1 VDLKA
6 TSTVPETER
15 RLKYKGTMPAGRPP
29 SYSQEKAAAICA
41 QMAEGRSLVS
51 ILDSDEMP
59 GYSTVMRW
67 LDDYPEFRD
76 KYARAA
82 EQRAERMA
90 EEMLQISD
98 DGKRDFS
105 AGEGGDQFNGEHVQ
119 RARLRVDTRKWLLSK
134 MQPKKYGDKVQNEHT
149 GAGGGPMEL
158 TVRFIE
164 D

>member
-1 VDLKA
+1 
-6 TSTVPETER
+6 
-15 RLKYKGTMPAGRPP
+15 MPAGRPP
-29 SYSQEKAAAICA
+29 SYSQEKAEAICA
-41 QMAEGRSLVS
+41 QMAVGRSLVS
-51 ILDSDEMP
+51 ILDSDDMP

-90 EEMLQISD
+90 EEILSISD
-98 DGKRDFS
+98 ESGRDYVE
-105 AGEGGDQFNGEHVQ
+105 GENGEQFNGEHVQ
-119 RARLRVDTRKWLLSK
+119 RARLRVDSRKWLLAK
-134 MQPKKYGDKVQNEHT
+134 MQPKKYGDKVTNEHT